1 MSVAEVEPGDPR
13 PRVTLASGT
22 VLEADIVIGADGPRS
37 IVRPVVLGR
46 PDDAEPS
53 GFTIFGTTI
62 PAEEMMKDPELAK
75 LVQANEV
82 RPALLRARTNAC

>member
-1 MSVAEVEPGDPR
+1 M
-13 PRVTLASGT
+13 TLSTGK

-37 IVRPVVLGR
+37 LVRPVVLGR
-46 PDDAEPS
+46 PDDAVPS

-62 PAEEMMKDPELAK
+62 PAEKMMKDPELAK

-82 RPALLRARTNAC
+82 SLRPPEVFHADSGKSVADYDGHES